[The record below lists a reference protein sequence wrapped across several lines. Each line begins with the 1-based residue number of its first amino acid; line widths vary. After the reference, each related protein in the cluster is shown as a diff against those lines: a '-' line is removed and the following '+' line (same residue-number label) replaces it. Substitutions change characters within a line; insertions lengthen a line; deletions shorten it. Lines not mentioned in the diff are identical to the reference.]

1 MMTIEDFVAGMPK
14 AENHIH
20 QDGAT
25 SPQSALVLAQKHQM
39 SLPFRTPEEA
49 DSLFR
54 YQNLGEFIRIIDSVN
69 AVIQTEDDIVYLLI
83 ELGRD
88 AARQNIRYREIMLAN
103 DFHER
108 MGLSLDGQMR
118 GFVRGKE
125 AAKALFGVEF
135 ACIPEI
141 DRTMDP
147 KKSAEYPERLAP
159 WREKANIVA
168 IGLESAEA
176 GFPAHL
182 HRQAFQNARAM
193 GYPITSHAGEACGA
207 ESIWDSLE
215 SIGST
220 RIDHGVRAVED
231 PALMEYLAKH
241 RILLTVCPHSNLS
254 LQVFPDME
262 HHSIVQLMQ
271 AGIPVSINSDDP
283 PFFRADLNKNY
294 VDVVR
299 TFRLDKKQLLA
310 IAENAFV
317 YSYAP
322 QNVIAS
328 AVRELHVYFETH
340 DYTL

>member
-1 MMTIEDFVAGMPK
+1 
-14 AENHIH
+14 
-20 QDGAT
+20 
-25 SPQSALVLAQKHQM
+25 M

-49 DSLFR
+49 DKLFQ
-54 YQNLGEFIRIIDSVN
+54 YQNLGDFIRVIDSVN

-88 AARQNIRYREIMLAN
+88 AARQNIRYREVMLAN

-108 MGLSLDGQMR
+108 TGLPLDAQMR

-147 KKSAEYPERLAP
+147 KKSADYAERLTP

-168 IGLESAEA
+168 IGLESAEV

-182 HRQAFQNARAM
+182 HRQAFQNARAL
-193 GYPITSHAGEACGA
+193 GYPITSHAGEACGP
-207 ESIWDSLE
+207 ESIWDSIE

-231 PALMEYLAKH
+231 PALLDYLAKH
-241 RILLTVCPHSNLS
+241 EILLTVCPHSNLS
-254 LQVFPDME
+254 LGIFPDME
-262 HHSIVQLMQ
+262 HHSIMQLMA

-283 PFFRADLNKNY
+283 PFFRADLNK
-294 VDVVR
+294 
-299 TFRLDKKQLLA
+299 TMWM
-310 IAENAFV
+310 
-317 YSYAP
+317 S
-322 QNVIAS
+322 S
-328 AVRELHVYFETH
+328 GHSG
-340 DYTL
+340 

>member
-1 MMTIEDFVAGMPK
+1 MTIEAFIAGMPK

-25 SPQSALVLAQKHQM
+25 SPQAALHLAERHNM
-39 SLPFRTPEEA
+39 TLPFRTPEEA
-49 DSLFR
+49 DDLFHYKSL
-54 YQNLGEFIRIIDSVN
+54 GDFIRVIDSVN
-69 AVIQTEDDIVYLLI
+69 AVIKAEDDIAYLLM

-108 MGLSLDGQMR
+108 TGLPLDEQMR

-125 AAKALFGVEF
+125 AVKELFGVEF
-135 ACIPEI
+135 ACIPEV

-147 KKSAEYPERLAP
+147 KKSADFPERLEP
-159 WREKANIVA
+159 WRKKANIVA
-168 IGLESAEA
+168 IGLESAEV

-182 HRQAFQNARAM
+182 HQQAFQNARAL
-193 GYPITSHAGEACGA
+193 GYPITSHAGEACGP

-215 SIGST
+215 SIGSG

-231 PALMEYLAKH
+231 PALLEYLARHK
-241 RILLTVCPHSNLS
+241 ILLTVCPYSNLS
-254 LQVFPDME
+254 LGIFSDME
-262 HHSIVQLMQ
+262 HHSIMQLIN

-283 PFFRADLNKNY
+283 PFFRGDLNENY
-294 VDVVR
+294 VGVVR
-299 TFRLDKKQLLA
+299 GFHLSKQQLLP
-310 IAENAFV
+310 IAENAFT

-322 QNVIAS
+322 KELIAS
-328 AVRELHVYFETH
+328 ALQELHTYFDAH

>member
-1 MMTIEDFVAGMPK
+1 MTIEAFIAGMPK

-25 SPQSALVLAQKHQM
+25 SPQAALHLAEKHHM
-39 SLPFRTPEEA
+39 TLPFRTPEEA
-49 DSLFR
+49 DDLFH
-54 YQNLGEFIRIIDSVN
+54 YENLGDFIRIIDGVN
-69 AVIQTEDDIVYLLI
+69 AVIKTEDDIAYLLV

-88 AARQNIRYREIMLAN
+88 AARQNIRYREVMLAN

-108 MGLSLDGQMR
+108 TGLPLDEQMR

-125 AAKALFGVEF
+125 AAKELFGVEF
-135 ACIPEI
+135 ACIPEV

-147 KKSAEYPERLAP
+147 KKSAGFPERLEP

-182 HRQAFQNARAM
+182 HQQAFQNARAL
-193 GYPITSHAGEACGA
+193 GYPITSHAGEACGP

-215 SIGST
+215 SIGSG

-231 PALMEYLAKH
+231 PALLEHLARHK
-241 RILLTVCPHSNLS
+241 ILLTVCPYSNLS
-254 LQVFPDME
+254 LGIFPDME
-262 HHSIVQLMQ
+262 HHSIMQLID

-283 PFFRADLNKNY
+283 PFFRGDLNENY
-294 VDVVR
+294 VGVVR
-299 TFRLDKKQLLA
+299 AFRLSKQQLLP
-310 IAENAFV
+310 IAENAFT

-322 QNVIAS
+322 KELIAS
-328 AVRELHVYFETH
+328 AVQELHAYFATH
-340 DYTL
+340 DYSL